1 MVLLQ
6 FSVNAS
12 GKGSAKGP
20 MVRDGGK
27 AHNAAP
33 KVVFVRGI
41 PRVCLFAT
49 KTIEVGEE
57 VLIEYGSHVIWGH
70 AKVSITIL
78 VYIGLHSQNSMNLL
92 YLNQIQKEIP

>member
-6 FSVNAS
+6 FSVNAG

-33 KVVFVRGI
+33 KLVFVKCI

-49 KTIEVGEE
+49 RNIEVGEE
-57 VLIEYGSHVIWGH
+57 VRIEYGSHVIWRH
-70 AKVSITIL
+70 AQVSITIL
-78 VYIGLHSQNSMNLL
+78 VYTGLHFNMTIVDLTAQNKFRNT
-92 YLNQIQKEIP
+92 